1 MTFHHQKKTLALAIS
16 TILTG
21 FVVVPALSDDIYYV
35 DGNGSEQ
42 TTWVNNG
49 IAEEVAVIG
58 AMESI
63 TNNLLIQDGSEAL
76 TVEGPL
82 GSLSSLE
89 NNGVIQ
95 AATSDSVAR
104 AVVYET
110 DLIGVINNSG
120 RIIAHAFSDDDIFA
134 AGIVIEGS
142 VASTAEINIANTGEI
157 IASATAGDSD
167 DATAHG
173 ISITGD
179 VAGSITNNGNISVEA
194 VDASFGSSAI
204 GVGIAIQ
211 GALSG
216 SIVNN
221 GQISLDVQGEYAEQD
236 GAAVSVGS
244 ISEDGSVVNDGS
256 IVITL
261 KTEDADV
268 SGIYVDNTSDSM
280 AGEIINNQRIE
291 ISNQFLGDDQTYYG
305 INVRPDVVGS
315 VTNNGEIVL
324 TALASDSVELEGIHV
339 GSVSQTGTVTNN
351 GSIELTAL
359 NSDSEIAVTG
369 IHVNGDMEGMVSN
382 TGEINIIATQF
393 NETSHGIEA
402 GGIWVD
408 GELIGTVSNSGD
420 ISVVATAAYG
430 SGVSAYGIFV
440 SGDMSGKVINT
451 NTGTIDVKATYS
463 ASSLSG
469 SAIGLYLDDDVS
481 GTVTNDGQIIAAA
494 VFNDDNSV
502 YVAGMYYDEDITGD
516 ASVTNSG
523 SITAILTA
531 EQAATYGGS
540 GYGIHIDGDLVGDL
554 TNTGSIDVSA
564 EGNGWEVSRA
574 AVNGI
579 YIGGDVSGSIDNQ
592 ADIRISGDGSYSS
605 VSGSA
610 IHAGE
615 VSGKITNSGTIM
627 IDMVDIDNITDN
639 STLGLFPAAISAR
652 DVSGTI
658 TNSGTIMIN
667 VGDSSNSDAN
677 INPIAIYVDRLVGS
691 ITNSGMISV
700 VAEVAGGGNVTGIGV
715 DHIGTVGDG
724 DATPNV
730 GIANHGTIEI
740 LSNGQTAAG
749 IRAGTEDGVAAANV
763 VNAGT
768 INVTGSSGLQSGII
782 SLSFDGT
789 AVHEVTNEGE
799 INVTVV
805 GDSSALGAGMQVFH
819 MTDGGST
826 TVVTNSGSI
835 DVTVAVEIPSLLG
848 DGIAIDGLSVL
859 SVGGSILNSGSITV
873 DAVSGGQGAVAL
885 KGVAFSDFEDGQL
898 TNTGHIEVKGGDGAF
913 GTAVS
918 LQFENGDGVFDNQGT
933 VSVSRPALG
942 SASGPSLLAVT
953 GFGYG
958 IVTNSGTIEGTVF
971 LDGLDLTNSGT
982 VSLSS
987 DDTIAID
994 GGGNYLQTSDGILE
1008 MHAAGDSQYSRIQI
1022 DGVASFEN
1030 GTNIKLTIAD
1040 DAGLE
1045 GGDTLTEV
1053 VSATTLESSTFS
1065 ITDNEVG
1072 LSFAAVDAGDDTLD
1086 IVATAHDFTNLVEAT
1101 RIAGRSAAEGAASA
1115 MDSLIAND
1123 SSGDQAFFFG
1133 SMNDSSQMANIVE
1146 SLVPSLSGGVAQ
1158 LTSLEGNSITDAVAS
1173 RQSALNGISTDSN
1186 VSQRNVW
1193 IKAISGTLE
1202 VDDSNSLAGYE
1213 SDRDGFAFGID
1224 RKVSPNWTLGAAVA
1238 DSTSEAMSRLSAG
1251 AHNLNM
1257 DSIHFKLYA
1266 TAELDNAGL
1275 LNIQLGRGAVDYESV
1290 RTIHSGQSARAD
1302 YSGDYTS
1309 AAVELSYAMEPSKKT
1324 LVMPYVS
1331 LDYGKVN
1338 VDAYTETG
1346 AGGMN
1351 LNVESQR
1358 YDSLIFGLGLKAQH
1372 AISDSVVL
1380 SWDTG
1385 VGFDKRSDAPETI
1398 ARFTEGGPSF
1408 TTYGHDLDRVVK
1420 NAGLAANVKVFDS
1433 GQLSLRYDY
1442 TARSG
1447 VSDGAVSLSLKLPL

>member
-21 FVVVPALSDDIYYV
+21 LVVVPALSDDIYEV

-134 AGIVIEGS
+134 AGIFIEGS

-157 IASATAGDSD
+157 IASATAGSSY
-167 DATAHG
+167 DATALG
-173 ISITGD
+173 ILITGD

-221 GQISLDVQGEYAEQD
+221 GQISLDVQGQYAEQD

-261 KTEDADV
+261 KTEHADV

-359 NSDSEIAVTG
+359 NSDDEIAVTG

-393 NETSHGIEA
+393 NETSDGIEA

-430 SGVSAYGIFV
+430 SDVSAYGIFV

-469 SAIGLYLDDDVS
+469 SAIGLYLEDDVS

-564 EGNGWEVSRA
+564 EGNGWEVYRA

-610 IHAGE
+610 IYAGE
-615 VSGKITNSGTIM
+615 
-627 IDMVDIDNITDN
+627 
-639 STLGLFPAAISAR
+639 
-652 DVSGTI
+652 VSGTI
-658 TNSGTIMIN
+658 TNSGTIMIDF
-667 VGDSSNSDAN
+667 GDSSNSDAY
-677 INPIAIYVDRLVGS
+677 IEGGVAIEVDRLAGS

-700 VAEVAGGGNVTGIGV
+700 VAKAAGEGDLAGISAER
-715 DHIGTVGDG
+715 IGTVGDG

-740 LSNGQTAAG
+740 LSNGQNAMG
-749 IRAGTEDGVAAANV
+749 IRAGSAGGVAVANV

-768 INVTGSSGLQSGII
+768 INVTGSSGLQSGIV
-782 SLSFDGT
+782 SLSFGGT

-819 MTDGGST
+819 MTEGGST

-835 DVTVAVEIPSLLG
+835 DVTVAGEISSLAG
-848 DGIAIDGLSVL
+848 PGIAIDGLSVR

-885 KGVAFSDFEDGQL
+885 KGVAFSDFGDGQL

-913 GTAVS
+913 GTAV
-918 LQFENGDGVFDNQGT
+918 LLKFENGDGVFENGDGVFDNQGT

-942 SASGPSLLAVT
+942 SASGPSLLAVM
-953 GFGYG
+953 GNGDG
-958 IVTNSGTIEGTVF
+958 IVTNSGTIEGTVL

-1022 DGVASFEN
+1022 SGVASFEN